1 MKLRLLIAA
10 VVLASLPRP
19 AAAQL
24 DPLLFVKREA
34 NGLPNVILA
43 VETSNRM
50 QRDKDG
56 DYRDDNLY
64 IKQGYF
70 WESAL
75 GVTALNTSSRYRRKY
90 VDLVNVDQ
98 GNGSDKFEADHIEI
112 VGDLESGYATFDAGT
127 KINIAKQALYTAVS
141 TNSGVARF
149 GLLRTRQNNPQFVT
163 PAGGNTA
170 KWNLNEGPVKIVG
183 AGAAALLQ
191 QANSPIGGGRFSITR
206 PVVGAL
212 NGSMTG
218 PVDPLVKANAANAN
232 TSVLNTLSLA
242 TGAANSLIPAGR
254 DSKTVVD
261 APIDNMLDDIKSHA
275 TTLLQEPNCRNTV
288 AILVVAGGEGS
299 TGEDLAAKATTF
311 LNVYGGH
318 RVPIYVIALVPDPAY
333 VAQLQAVA
341 TNSGGQYTEI
351 TAQMIENAGEGNVV
365 PEFVRAVNTAV
376 QHTFVS
382 QSEFDVAP
390 SVDVPIGAYAE
401 HQVTSPIV
409 GTVDLTDAKD
419 ISGASLP
426 NTVITKVESGV
437 DTVIPQR
444 ANVLVTAGFSLPGF
458 DGKLRAFRVYKPEAD
473 STKPSGYKFVQD
485 GTRLWVGC
493 APGTTTTGP
502 CEPLETDARNIYTVL
517 PDSTTLVPLTV
528 ANAAQFQPYMGAGVT
543 VADAERIIAF
553 VRSQPLGAIVS
564 STPAIMDP
572 PSLDPP
578 PDADYPG
585 FAADHSGRRSMI
597 WVGANDGM
605 LHGIDARLGVEVW
618 AFVPFNMLPK
628 LGALRKGQPVGDF
641 LFTVDGSPKVADV
654 KIDGTW
660 RTYLILGQGA
670 GGTFYQTFDVTLD
683 DMAATVDSKSDVAT
697 SVLSYFQA
705 PEAVALKWTFPRY
718 SMFDTTLGTY
728 GELSASASAEEK
740 TIGQSW
746 SDPAVGQ
753 IESASGRFAVLTGS
767 GFLPY
772 SVEQSSREGVKAG
785 TTFYLLD
792 VETGELFDSR
802 SVGSDGVA
810 ETGAAGNDCRAAGSC
825 AALKN
830 ALQADPVAT
839 GPPDSR
845 FITKAYMGDLDGT
858 LWRFD
863 IGLDDG
869 GAPVIKDL
877 VEIYDAGQK
886 QPFFSSMATVNI
898 GGSQQYLFQGGGSDL
913 LPSTGVNDQYKL
925 FVVLDNGTSGSKKA
939 EIALTKVDGSGE
951 DEKVT
956 AFPAVAGDIVF
967 FSTTSYSPTV
977 YCGPNTSAN
986 LYAFTFIGG
995 PAYDTT
1001 GDGKLGKTDSTR
1013 VRTTAGARA
1022 TSPFIV
1028 DQHLAFGTGSN
1039 VEMFGD
1045 PEDYNNGVG
1054 QVGVRILSW
1063 REVR

>member
-1 MKLRLLIAA
+1 MKRRLLIAA
-10 VVLASLPRP
+10 VVLAFLPRP

-43 VETSNRM
+43 VDTSERM
-50 QRDKDG
+50 QRDVD
-56 DYRDDNLY
+56 DAYRDPRVYAVDES
-64 IKQGYF
+64 
-70 WESAL
+70 WEASL
-75 GVTALNTSSRYRRKY
+75 GITGPSYRRKF
-90 VDLVNVDQ
+90 VDLLHTSA
-98 GNGSDKFEADHIEI
+98 NGTTFSADHIEF
-112 VGDLESGYATFDAGT
+112 VDSGDAAFADFDHATRLG
-127 KINIAKQALYTAVS
+127 IARLALTEAIAR
-141 TNSGVARF
+141 NSGVARF
-149 GLLRTRQNNPQFVT
+149 GLVRTRRSATPALCSFPGGCPTVDIVGTGADAVAQRLYAPGVDGNYAISRPQF
-163 PAGGNTA
+163 PATA
-170 KWNLNEGPVKIVG
+170 NGAVASSGLDLSVSDTSNLSIVSRLNALMPFG
-183 AGAAALLQ
+183 RESAATID
-191 QANSPIGGGRFSITR
+191 SP
-206 PVVGAL
+206 L
-212 NGSMTG
+212 
-218 PVDPLVKANAANAN
+218 DL
-232 TSVLNTLSLA
+232 
-242 TGAANSLIPAGR
+242 
-254 DSKTVVD
+254 
-261 APIDNMLDDIKSHA
+261 MLDDIKSHA
-275 TTLLQEPNCRNTV
+275 TTLLQQPNCRNTV
-288 AILVVAGGEGS
+288 AILVVGGGQGNTNAS
-299 TGEDLAAKATTF
+299 MAATLATQATSF

-318 RVPIYVIALVPDPAY
+318 RVPVYVIAIAPPAAD
-333 VAQLQAVA
+333 VASLQAIA
-341 TNSGGQYTEI
+341 ANSGGQYTEI
-351 TAQMIENAGEGNVV
+351 TAAMLDGEDEGEVV
-365 PEFVRAVNTAV
+365 AEFVRAVNTAV

-409 GTVDLTDAKD
+409 GTVDLTSAKD
-419 ISGASLP
+419 ITGASLP
-426 NTVITKVESGV
+426 DTVITKVEGGV

-517 PDSTTLVPLTV
+517 PDSTTLVPFTV
-528 ANAAQFQPYMGAGVT
+528 ANAAQFQPYMGSGVT

-585 FAADHSGRRSMI
+585 FAADNSGRRSMI

-628 LGALRKGQPVGDF
+628 LGALRNGQPVGDF
-641 LFTVDGSPKVADV
+641 LFTVDGSPKVSDV

-718 SMFDTTLGTY
+718 SMFDTTIGTY

-772 SVEQSSREGVKAG
+772 SVEQSSREGIKAG

-792 VETGELFDSR
+792 VETGEVFDSR

-845 FITKAYMGDLDGT
+845 FITKAYVGDLDGT

-877 VEIYDAGQK
+877 VEIYDAGAK

-913 LPSTGVNDQYKL
+913 LPSTGINDQYKL

-1028 DQHLAFGTGSN
+1028 DQHLAFGTGAN